1 MSPTSKTA
9 LRWLLPALAAAYLI
23 TANVAFTS
31 GSPRLAAAAISIL
44 VVGSLFCIRGQHR
57 HALRVA
63 LALAAAL
70 FVFGVAE
77 GFSPPLPL
85 LIIPI
90 LVPATLAW
98 VFARSLRPHRMPLIE
113 RFARAFH
120 APDGLPDG
128 VAGYTRSVT
137 IAWAAL
143 LAGIALANSWMAMHV
158 FPGGL
163 LDAAGIHSPWP
174 VAPAAF
180 GWLSNIGSYLLI
192 GAMFVIEFVVR
203 LIRFPAFE
211 FRNPIAF
218 LRRARTRMPGMIDRF
233 RRGDFPSTLCVP
245 AAHPVLAGHFPG
257 RPLVP
262 GVMLLEWTLREAGDR
277 LGRNASQLS
286 IRECKFVEPLL
297 PGEEAELRF
306 ATDTNR
312 CSFKILRGSAVLAT
326 GVIEPS

>member
-1 MSPTSKTA
+1 MNSTSKTA
-9 LRWLLPALAAAYLI
+9 LGWVLPALAVAYLI
-23 TANVAFTS
+23 AANVAFTS
-31 GSPRLAAAAISIL
+31 GSPPIAAAAIAIL
-44 VVGSLFCIRGQHR
+44 VVGLLFCIRGKHR

-63 LALAAAL
+63 LGLAGAL
-70 FVFGVAE
+70 FVFAVAE

-85 LIIPI
+85 LILPI

-98 VFARSLRPHRMPLIE
+98 AFARSLRPHRMPLIE

-128 VAGYTRSVT
+128 VAGYTRTVT
-137 IAWAAL
+137 IAWTAL
-143 LAGIALANSWMAMHV
+143 LAGSALANTWMAMHV

-163 LDAAGIHSPWP
+163 LHAAGIHTPWP
-174 VAPAAF
+174 VTPAAF
-180 GWLSNIGSYLLI
+180 GWLSNIGSYLLV

-211 FRNPIAF
+211 FRNPVEF
-218 LRRARTRMPGMIDRF
+218 LRRARTRMPGMLENF
-233 RRGDFPSTLCVP
+233 RGGDLPGTLRVPSN
-245 AAHPVLAGHFPG
+245 HPVLAGHFPG

-262 GVMLLEWTLREAGDR
+262 GVMLLEWTLREAAHR
-277 LGRNASQLS
+277 LGRNTSQLR

-306 ATDTNR
+306 ASDTRR
-312 CSFKILRGSAVLAT
+312 CSFQILRGSAILAT
-326 GVIEPS
+326 GIIEPS